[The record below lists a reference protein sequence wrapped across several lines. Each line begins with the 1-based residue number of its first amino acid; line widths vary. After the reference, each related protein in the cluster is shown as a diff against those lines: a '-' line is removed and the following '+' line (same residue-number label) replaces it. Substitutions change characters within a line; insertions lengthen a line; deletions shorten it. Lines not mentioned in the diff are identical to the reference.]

1 MTDELT
7 LDPGRC
13 ALIIQD
19 MQNDVIIDGGAFAE
33 SGSPQHATDQN
44 VVENVK
50 DLAAFCRGKG
60 IPVIH
65 VWYLVDE
72 GAPGLKVN
80 APLFEGVAGGALVRG
95 TWGAAPVDGGGD
107 FASMLGAAI
116 TDFGNKLRQAEAV
129 SINGVKGTA
138 SMQDVVEKVMSA
150 EQSLQA
156 VIAVRDKVI
165 SAYQEISR
173 MAI

>member
-1 MTDELT
+1 MM
-7 LDPGRC
+7 LDAVS
-13 ALIIQD
+13 ALG
-19 MQNDVIIDGGAFAE
+19 VRSLPVGPTGGV
-33 SGSPQHATDQN
+33 T
-44 VVENVK
+44 
-50 DLAAFCRGKG
+50 
-60 IPVIH
+60 
-65 VWYLVDE
+65 
-72 GAPGLKVN
+72 
-80 APLFEGVAGGALVRG
+80 APLAPAKGA
-95 TWGAAPVDGGGD
+95 TPVDGGGD

>member
-1 MTDELT
+1 M
-7 LDPGRC
+7 LDPISGVGLRGLPTGP
-13 ALIIQD
+13 AGSASP
-19 MQNDVIIDGGAFAE
+19 VGG
-33 SGSPQHATDQN
+33 
-44 VVENVK
+44 
-50 DLAAFCRGKG
+50 
-60 IPVIH
+60 I
-65 VWYLVDE
+65 
-72 GAPGLKVN
+72 
-80 APLFEGVAGGALVRG
+80 
-95 TWGAAPVDGGGD
+95 AAPAAPARVANIDAASGD
-107 FASMLGAAI
+107 FAAMLGNAI
-116 TDFGNKLRQAEAV
+116 TEFSNKLRSAEAV